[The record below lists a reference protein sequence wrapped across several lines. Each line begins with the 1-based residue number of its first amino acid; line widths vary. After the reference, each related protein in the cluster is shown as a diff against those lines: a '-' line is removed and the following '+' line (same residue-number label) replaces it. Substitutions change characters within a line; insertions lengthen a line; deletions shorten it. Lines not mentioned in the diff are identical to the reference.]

1 MVTRDTE
8 GMHLPTSTDTQMRL
22 AAWTRRAKDR
32 FARANAAL
40 CHGRVE
46 QVSAML
52 VVGCLPR
59 CTVGDLCE
67 LIGPDPDSPP
77 VLAEVIGFDARRA
90 LLAPLGPTEG
100 IGSNALIRTL
110 GAPHRVCVGPRLLGG
125 VLDGFGR
132 PMRLMR
138 PTRPGN
144 AALASGASG
153 HCGASTLDDSRTV
166 RVLAS
171 APCAVSRP
179 PIDQP
184 LVTGVRAIDALL
196 TLARGQRVG
205 LFAGPG
211 CGKTTLL
218 GALARGIEA
227 DVIVVGLVGERGRE
241 LNEFLE
247 RDLGP
252 ELARRAVVVCATS
265 DASPMERTRAAF
277 TATAIAEGFCHGGRH
292 VLLLID
298 SLTRFARA
306 QREIGLASNEPPGR
320 LGYPPSVYAIL
331 PRLIERAGNRQDG
344 AVTGIYTVLTETEH
358 ADPIADEARSLLDAH
373 IVLSRKLAERGQFPA
388 IDIIASLSRLMP
400 VVTEKSHRRDAE
412 LARTLLSRYSD
423 LEWLISLGEYEPGH
437 DATADE
443 ALARYPRLAELL
455 RQDLRTPAHWEKT
468 LEQLHAA
475 VRGT

>member
-1 MVTRDTE
+1 MVTPGVDAT
-8 GMHLPTSTDTQMRL
+8 HLRL
-22 AAWTRRAKDR
+22 ATSIDTHRRLEAWARRATDR
-32 FARANAAL
+32 LAHAHAAR
-40 CHGRVE
+40 CYGRIE

-52 VVGCLPR
+52 VAACLPR
-59 CTVGDLCE
+59 CAIGDLCE
-67 LIGPDPDSPP
+67 LITVDAGSEP
-77 VLAEVIGFDARRA
+77 VLAEVIGFDAKRA
-90 LLAPLGPTEG
+90 LLAPLGPTDG
-100 IGSNALIRTL
+100 IGPSALIRTL
-110 GAPHRVCVGPRLLGG
+110 GVPHCVDVGPHLLGD

-132 PMRLMR
+132 PMRPMHSMH
-138 PTRPGN
+138 PHN
-144 AALASGASG
+144 AASAHGYRAPSD
-153 HCGASTLDDSRTV
+153 STTV
-166 RVLAS
+166 RVLAA
-171 APCAVSRP
+171 APCAASRP
-179 PIDQP
+179 PIDRR

-227 DVIVVGLVGERGRE
+227 DVVVVGLVGERGRE
-241 LNEFLE
+241 LNEFIARL
-247 RDLGP
+247 DP
-252 ELARRAVVVCATS
+252 ELAQRAVVVCATS

-277 TATAIAEGFCHGGRH
+277 TATAIAEGFCHGGKH

-320 LGYPPSVYAIL
+320 LGYPPSVYAAL
-331 PRLIERAGNRQDG
+331 PRLIERAGNRPDG
-344 AVTGIYTVLTETEH
+344 AITAIYTVLTETEH

-373 IVLSRKLAERGQFPA
+373 IVLSGKLAERGQFPA
-388 IDIIASLSRLMP
+388 VDVIASLSRLMP
-400 VVTEKSHRRDAE
+400 VVTHASHRCDAE

-423 LEWLISLGEYEPGH
+423 LEWLLSLGEYEPGH

-443 ALARYPRLAELL
+443 AVARYPGLVNLL
-455 RQDLRTPAHWEKT
+455 RQDLRTPAQWENT